1 MFIRKKKVKSG
12 KNYKTYYY
20 IEECQKL
27 GSKKYKM
34 KTLKYIGT
42 AESLFEKLNEL
53 KELKKK
59 QSKK

>member
-1 MFIRKKKVKSG
+1 MFIRKKKVNSG
-12 KNYKTYYY
+12 EGHKDYYY

-42 AESLFEKLNEL
+42 AESLLKKLNEL
-53 KELKKK
+53 EELKQKK
-59 QSKK
+59 

>member
-1 MFIRKKKVKSG
+1 MFIRKKRVNSG
-12 KNYKTYYY
+12 DGYKDYYY

-42 AESLFEKLNEL
+42 AEKLLEKLKEL
-53 KELKKK
+53 EELKKK
-59 QSKK
+59 K

>member
-1 MFIRKKKVKSG
+1 MFVRKKKVNSG
-12 KNYKTYYY
+12 KGYKDYYY

-42 AESLFEKLNEL
+42 AETLLKKLNEL
-53 KELKKK
+53 EEMKKK
-59 QSKK
+59 

>member
-1 MFIRKKKVKSG
+1 MFIRKKRVNSG
-12 KNYKTYYY
+12 DNYKDYYY

-42 AESLFEKLNEL
+42 AETLLEKL
-53 KELKKK
+53 KELEEMKKK
-59 QSKK
+59 K

>member
-1 MFIRKKKVKSG
+1 MFIRKKEVKSG
-12 KNYKTYYY
+12 KSSKTYYY

-42 AESLFEKLNEL
+42 AETLLEKLNEL
-53 KELKKK
+53 EKLKKK
-59 QSKK
+59 

>member
-12 KNYKTYYY
+12 QAYKTYYY

-27 GSKKYKM
+27 GKKKYKM

-42 AESLFEKLNEL
+42 AEILLEKLNEL
-53 KELKKK
+53 EELKKRVK
-59 QSKK
+59 

>member
-1 MFIRKKKVKSG
+1 MFIRKKDVKSG
-12 KNYKTYYY
+12 RDSKIYYY

-42 AESLFEKLNEL
+42 AETLLEKLNEL
-53 KELKKK
+53 EELKRKK
-59 QSKK
+59 

>member
-1 MFIRKKKVKSG
+1 MFIRKKRVNSG
-12 KNYKTYYY
+12 DSYKDYYY

-42 AESLFEKLNEL
+42 AETLLEKLREL
-53 KELKKK
+53 EELKKRK
-59 QSKK
+59 